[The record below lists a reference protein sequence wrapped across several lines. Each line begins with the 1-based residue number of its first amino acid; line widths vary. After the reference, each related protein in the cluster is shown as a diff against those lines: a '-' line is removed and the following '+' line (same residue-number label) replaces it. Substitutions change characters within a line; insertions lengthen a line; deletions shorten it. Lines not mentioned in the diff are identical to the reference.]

1 MRRREFITLLS
12 GFVMWPLT
20 VRAQQLPDR
29 IRKIGVLMI
38 IAEAEAHSDM
48 RAFRQG
54 LAQLG
59 WEEGKNVKFEYRWAA
74 GNSDRLRADAA
85 QLANL
90 NDLIVVQGT
99 PGLAAARNAAP
110 SLQCT

>member
-1 MRRREFITLLS
+1 
-12 GFVMWPLT
+12 
-20 VRAQQLPDR
+20 
-29 IRKIGVLMI
+29 
-38 IAEAEAHSDM
+38 M

-90 NDLIVVQGT
+90 TDLIVAQGT
-99 PGLAAARNAAP
+99 PMLPQGMRPPRYRSYSRMLRIR
-110 SLQCT
+110 SLRFCAEFGASGRQYHWICVV